1 MGTGNSNAATISI
14 FVDFNEGHQ
23 FLVAPGTEVVGKVCI
38 QMLKEIV
45 GDHALTVKIVGE
57 EVKPFD
63 DSSKHYN
70 QGGGTEIYE
79 ARSVFFSKGVEFTL
93 SEAELGET
101 YVFPFSFALPSGL
114 PPSMKFASPQNKHDL
129 CSINYSVEVKLI
141 KYRQSLMSTSLIPTV
156 VDSSSLP
163 LYVPYQPVAVVSRH
177 SAAYVQEPSL
187 NVGSYLGMGGLGLSA
202 CFPATMNSCNE
213 GSVPA
218 TVGYPFGSFPT
229 ASIQQIELDVVENI
243 TWDADGYSKKFTVT
257 KVENF
262 SSRILARNEPIRFE
276 TSCEAYTKR
285 GDNSPAY
292 DRKVMQVQHN
302 IIMTVIV
309 CSSISIP
316 QTRVE
321 VTSNEDDYSS
331 SISIPQTHVEVT
343 SNEDDYSSSSPVSVL
358 TTSSLSPSTST
369 EDLLSSWENAKD
381 VRPKLPVAH
390 PISK

>member
-1 MGTGNSNAATISI
+1 MGVGNSSAAAISI
-14 FVDFNEGHQ
+14 FVDFNVGHQ
-23 FLVAPGTEVVGKVCI
+23 FLVASGTEIVGKAYV

-45 GDHALTVKIVGE
+45 EDHALTVKIVGE

-63 DSSKHYN
+63 ESSERYD
-70 QGGGTEIYE
+70 QGDGTEV
-79 ARSVFFSKGVEFTL
+79 RTVFFSKGVEFTL
-93 SEAELGET
+93 SEAELGKT

-114 PPSMKFASPQNKHDL
+114 PPSMKFASPQNKNDL

-141 KYRQSLMSTSLIPTV
+141 KYRQSLMSSSLIPTV

-163 LYVPYQPVAVVSRH
+163 LYVPYQPVAVVSRP
-177 SAAYVQEPSL
+177 SPAYVQATSL

-202 CFPATMNSCNE
+202 CFPATVNSGNE
-213 GSVPA
+213 DSVP
-218 TVGYPFGSFPT
+218 TTGGYPFGSFPT

-257 KVENF
+257 KVESF

-285 GDNSPAY
+285 GGNSPVY
-292 DRKVMQVQHN
+292 DGTVLQVQHN

-309 CSSISIP
+309 CSPIYIP
-316 QTRVE
+316 H
-321 VTSNEDDYSS
+321 
-331 SISIPQTHVEVT
+331 THVEVT

-358 TTSSLSPSTST
+358 TTSSFSPSTST

-381 VRPKLPVAH
+381 VRPRLPVAH
-390 PISK
+390 PISE

>member
-1 MGTGNSNAATISI
+1 MGVGNSRTTAISI
-14 FVDFNEGHQ
+14 FIDFSEGHQ
-23 FLVAPGTEVVGKVCI
+23 FLVASGTEIVGKVCM
-38 QMLKEIV
+38 QMLKETV
-45 GDHALTVKIVGE
+45 WDHALTVKIVGE

-63 DSSKHYN
+63 ESSELYD
-70 QGGGTEIYE
+70 QGGGTEV
-79 ARSVFFSKGVEFTL
+79 RTVFFSKGVEFPL

-292 DRKVMQVQHN
+292 DGTVLQLQHN

-316 QTRVE
+316 QT
-321 VTSNEDDYSS
+321 
-331 SISIPQTHVEVT
+331 HVEVT
-343 SNEDDYSSSSPVSVL
+343 SNEDDYNSSCPVSVL
-358 TTSSLSPSTST
+358 TAASLSPSTSA
-369 EDLLSSWENAKD
+369 EDLLSSWENAED
-381 VRPKLPVAH
+381 VKPHLPVAH
-390 PISK
+390 PVSK